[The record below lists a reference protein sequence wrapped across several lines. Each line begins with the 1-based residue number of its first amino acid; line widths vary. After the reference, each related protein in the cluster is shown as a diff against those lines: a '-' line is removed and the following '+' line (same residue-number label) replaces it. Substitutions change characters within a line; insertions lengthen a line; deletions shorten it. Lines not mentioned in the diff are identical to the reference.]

1 MECQRCLLGKEAEYR
16 VYTEAMEMKVCATCA
31 QEARRLGITVEP
43 LDDGKTRSGRT
54 ACGAL
59 ASV

>member
-1 MECQRCLLGKEAEYR
+1 MECQRCLLGKEAKYR

-31 QEARRLGITVEP
+31 QEARRLGIAVEP
-43 LDDGKTRSGRT
+43 LDDGKTRGRRT

-59 ASV
+59 VSV